1 MLRRKPP
8 QVPPLPTPNTRTA
21 QRRDDLLM
29 ERTADSVA
37 WRTPGETSW
46 YSCRVA
52 RGEVFVESRHYHPA
66 YDEEPWNVTES
77 ILPGEF
83 LGGREWER
91 VADEFS
97 RPVVVDILAEVRRL
111 NPGVA
116 PIVRDENG
124 GPWRLAWRAPNLV
137 GLIGGIAIL
146 VIVGF
151 LMQRTWARVGEW
163 CELRFRSQPVAVD
176 AVVHLPR
183 VELADRS
190 LPKGQRMRVQE
201 AWITLEYATAG
212 GVQRRPLRVAEFTE
226 FEAERAQRL
235 LAENYR
241 EGDRL
246 PVWYVDR
253 RPEQVAL
260 SSEELT
266 PGIGWVV
273 LDVALLA
280 FGVVMALGAC
290 YLIVVTQPVC
300 FERRDSSTT
309 S

>member
-1 MLRRKPP
+1 ML
-8 QVPPLPTPNTRTA
+8 
-21 QRRDDLLM
+21 D
-29 ERTADSVA
+29 
-37 WRTPGETSW
+37 
-46 YSCRVA
+46 
-52 RGEVFVESRHYHPA
+52 
-66 YDEEPWNVTES
+66 
-77 ILPGEF
+77 
-83 LGGREWER
+83 
-91 VADEFS
+91 
-97 RPVVVDILAEVRRL
+97 DILAEVRRL

-124 GPWRLAWRAPNLV
+124 GPWGFAWRAPNLA
-137 GLIGGIAIL
+137 GLFGGIVLLI
-146 VIVGF
+146 IVCY
-151 LMQRTWARVGEW
+151 LMQRTWSRVGEW
-163 CELRFRSQPVAVD
+163 CELRFLSQSVAVD
-176 AVVHLPR
+176 AVVHHPR
-183 VELADRS
+183 VALVDRT

-201 AWITLEYATAG
+201 AWITLEYAAAG

-235 LAENYR
+235 LGENYR

-246 PVWYVDR
+246 RVWYVDR

-290 YLIVVTQPVC
+290 YLIVVTQPIC